1 MAKRWYDVCAK
12 NGGLYV
18 KLGQSVNTLAHI
30 LPPEYL
36 KYFEGLLDQAPQAS
50 FEDVKRIVE
59 EDLGSSIEEKFHISN
74 LSRSLPLR
82 SLRFTEPD

>member
-1 MAKRWYDVCAK
+1 MIETHTHTHSRRVHDRVAKRWYDVCAK

-59 EDLGSSIEEKFHISN
+59 EDLGS
-74 LSRSLPLR
+74 
-82 SLRFTEPD
+82 